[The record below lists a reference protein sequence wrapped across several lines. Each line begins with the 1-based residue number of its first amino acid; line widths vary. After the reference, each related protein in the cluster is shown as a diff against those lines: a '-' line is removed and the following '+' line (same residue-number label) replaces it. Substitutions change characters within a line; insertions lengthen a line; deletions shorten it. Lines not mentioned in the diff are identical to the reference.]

1 MNDSFEKF
9 IRSNQEKFD
18 FREPDPGLWNKIAE
32 DIRPVRK
39 IRWRLVLSRAAMV
52 AVIFAA
58 SYGINEFVHQVRDGK
73 SGTLGTQP
81 AGNGNHIPGL
91 QEAEAYYS
99 GLVNEKMDELKP
111 IIASCPS
118 LEEELNIDLS
128 ELDKVYMELKGDL
141 QDNMANQEVIE
152 AIVENYR
159 MKISILEHLL
169 KEINPQNDECI
180 PTPAE
185 LAL

>member
-9 IRSNQEKFD
+9 VRSNQDKFD
-18 FREPDPGLWNKIAE
+18 FREPDPGLWKRIAA

-39 IRWRLVLSRAAMV
+39 IHWRLILSRAAMV

-81 AGNGNHIPGL
+81 PGKGNNIPGL
-91 QEAEAYYS
+91 QEAEAYYT

-111 IIASCPS
+111 IISHCPS
-118 LEEELNIDLS
+118 LEEELNVDLS
-128 ELDKVYMELKGDL
+128 ELDRVYLELKGDL
-141 QDNMANQEVIE
+141 KDNMANQEVIE
-152 AIVENYR
+152 AIIENYR
-159 MKISILEHLL
+159 MKVSILEHLL
-169 KEINPQNDECI
+169 KEINPLNDECI
-180 PTPAE
+180 STPADF
-185 LAL
+185 AL

>member
-9 IRSNQEKFD
+9 IRSNQDKFD
-18 FREPDPGLWNKIAE
+18 FREPDPGLWNKIAA

-81 AGNGNHIPGL
+81 AGNGSHIPGL
-91 QEAEAYYS
+91 QEAEAYYT

-111 IIASCPS
+111 IIANCPS

-128 ELDKVYMELKGDL
+128 ELDKVYIELKEDL